1 MDKVDFFTIDKEIVG
16 SRQPVTILYPEFL
29 YYNVQ
34 DLACKGGAMYAF
46 WDGTAWSDNLNDLI
60 LRIDRTIKDEY
71 TRIKDEKPDAVVKA
85 RYMNRQSSGVMKRW
99 IEYTKSMPDSR
110 QAFNQTILFADHEIK
125 REDYATNK

>member
-85 RYMNRQSSGVMKRW
+85 RYMNRQSSG
-99 IEYTKSMPDSR
+99 
-110 QAFNQTILFADHEIK
+110 HETL
-125 REDYATNK
+125 D